1 GRLVGRV
8 AQLHRHP
15 GGRGA
20 GGGGFRRLRSRRHA
34 RRRDPRWNAQRGG
47 ALREGRR
54 TRRDQHLARA
64 VQQLDRLARR
74 GCHGARGPVARV
86 CPSDRVL
93 CSSRTL
99 YRGGHPSAAPDL
111 ARAAAPVRMKPR
123 VYLDAPME
131 RPGEVSLDDAPAH
144 HLARVLRLREGDAL
158 TVFNGRGGE
167 WDAQFVGK
175 RRVRL
180 VGFDAVERESP
191 LRITLVQG
199 VSSGDR
205 MDYTVQK
212 AVELGVAA
220 IQPLIT
226 KKGIVRL
233 EGARASARVEHWRK
247 IAIAACEQCGRNRIP
262 EVLPL
267 IAFHQYR
274 PEGDATRLLLS
285 AQGRS
290 LREIKMEGAAAIA
303 AGAEAGFAAEEQAAL
318 ERAGFVKASLGPRVL
333 RTETAALAALAA
345 LNALQG
351 DF

>member
-1 GRLVGRV
+1 
-8 AQLHRHP
+8 
-15 GGRGA
+15 
-20 GGGGFRRLRSRRHA
+20 
-34 RRRDPRWNAQRGG
+34 
-47 ALREGRR
+47 
-54 TRRDQHLARA
+54 
-64 VQQLDRLARR
+64 
-74 GCHGARGPVARV
+74 
-86 CPSDRVL
+86 
-93 CSSRTL
+93 
-99 YRGGHPSAAPDL
+99 
-111 ARAAAPVRMKPR
+111 MKPR
-123 VYLDAPME
+123 VYLDAALE
-131 RPGEVSLDDAPAH
+131 QPGEVSLNDAPAH

-180 VGFDAVERESP
+180 VAFDAVERESP
-191 LRITLVQG
+191 LRIALVQG

-205 MDYTVQK
+205 MDYTIQK

-226 KKGIVRL
+226 KKGVVRL

-267 IAFHQYR
+267 IAFPPHR
-274 PEGDATRLLLS
+274 PQGNALRLLLS

-290 LREIKMEGAAAIA
+290 LREMKMEGAATIA
-303 AGAEAGFAAEEQAAL
+303 AGPEAGFAAEEQAAL

-333 RTETAALAALAA
+333 RTETAALAELAA